1 MDLGAERLENEIA
14 IYRMC
19 TIPVEDRAH
28 PLFEDFID
36 GDFADDQSPLITP
49 SMTEFIRKARGLS
62 IDEADSERVLG
73 PERYRNANA
82 YQFEHME
89 IEPWDTPELMPIQE
103 DIEPDEEVEEEL
115 QRDLPQYGQFVSAQ
129 DLIKYLHSE

>member
-1 MDLGAERLENEIA
+1 MQNPDETDDAARLRVGKACMDLGAERLENEIA

-62 IDEADSERVLG
+62 VDEANSERVLG

-82 YQFEHME
+82 YQFDHR
-89 IEPWDTPELMPIQE
+89 PWSYSLESSSSHGSTFSPPL
-103 DIEPDEEVEEEL
+103 
-115 QRDLPQYGQFVSAQ
+115 
-129 DLIKYLHSE
+129 